1 MRPHAGGA
9 ILCVAH
15 QDLLVCVFALPRHVQ
30 AQAGLQGRF
39 FAGKQIL
46 AQYLAQA
53 MFDASVP

>member
-1 MRPHAGGA
+1 
-9 ILCVAH
+9 
-15 QDLLVCVFALPRHVQ
+15 VCALPRRVQ

>member
-1 MRPHAGGA
+1 MLPHAGGA
-9 ILCVAH
+9 ILRVAH
-15 QDLLVCVFALPRHVQ
+15 RDLLVCLCVLPRGVQ

>member
-1 MRPHAGGA
+1 MPPAADGEVLA
-9 ILCVAH
+9 CVH
-15 QDLLVCVFALPRHVQ
+15 VLPRCAQ

-39 FAGKQIL
+39 FAGKQIQ